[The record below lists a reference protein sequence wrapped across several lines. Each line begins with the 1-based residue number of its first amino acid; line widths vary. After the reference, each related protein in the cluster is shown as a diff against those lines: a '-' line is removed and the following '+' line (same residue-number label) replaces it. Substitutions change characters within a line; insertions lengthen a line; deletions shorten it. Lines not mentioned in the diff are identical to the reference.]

1 MATAPLSLRQRW
13 QLFVLRRPPTPEEQA
28 EATLVQACR
37 REVLAF
43 SWPVLTELLFMS
55 LISIVNLML
64 VGRLGPEAISIVGLS
79 NQPVLIFLA
88 MFQAFTVG
96 ATALVSRAIGAEDHA
111 QAQSIAVQT
120 VLLSS
125 VISLGIAGLG
135 ILGAEQIMKGMGAH
149 DALLYE
155 GTPYMMYLA
164 VGFAFQGLPTSVAAI
179 LRGAGETAAPMRYN
193 VLSHGV
199 HVGLG
204 VLLIRGAPGWP
215 GWGLEGAAI
224 ASVVARAVAY
234 GLAVKALLSPTLPF
248 GLQAHTPV
256 RWDRP
261 ILNRIA
267 RVGVSAA
274 GEQLFSRLG
283 LLLYTRI
290 VAELGTVAVAAH
302 QINLTVSSLA
312 LNAVTALG
320 AAASSFVGRSLGKQ
334 APDEGAR
341 YWTEALFQGYVVSFL
356 LTSVFFFAAIPLSAL
371 FTDSKE
377 VIVLSAGALQI
388 NAIISLPQSV
398 FTVVAGGLRGAGDTR
413 YPMMAAAIG
422 ALCVRVSLATV
433 FVFWLKLG
441 LMGAWYAALLD
452 QMIRA
457 ALIHRRYMTGHWRTQ
472 NV

>member
-1 MATAPLSLRQRW
+1 MAASPLTLRQRW
-13 QLFVLRRPPTPEEQA
+13 QLYVLRRPPTPEEQA
-28 EATLVQACR
+28 EAALVKACR

-43 SWPVLTELLFMS
+43 SWPVLTELLLMS
-55 LISIVNLML
+55 FISIINLML

-79 NQPVLIFLA
+79 NQPVLIFMA

-96 ATALVSRAIGAEDHA
+96 ATALVSRAIGAEDRVE
-111 QAQSIAVQT
+111 AQSVAVQT

-135 ILGAEQIMKGMGAH
+135 ILSAEQILKGMGAH
-149 DALLYE
+149 EALLQE
-155 GTPYMMYLA
+155 GTPYMMYMA
-164 VGFAFQGLPTSVAAI
+164 VAFAFQGLPTSVAAI

-193 VLSHGV
+193 VISHLV

-204 VLLIRGAPGWP
+204 VILIQGTPGWP

-234 GLAVKALLSPTLPF
+234 VLAVRALLSPALPF
-248 GLQAHTPV
+248 GLQARTLV

-261 ILNRIA
+261 ILDRIA
-267 RVGVSAA
+267 RVGISAA

-334 APDEGAR
+334 QPDEGAR
-341 YWTEALFQGYVVSFL
+341 YWREALFQGHIVSVL
-356 LTSVFFFAAIPLSAL
+356 LTLLFFFAGIPLSAL

-377 VIVLSAGALQI
+377 VIVLSAMVLKI

-422 ALCVRVSLATV
+422 SLCVRVGLATV
-433 FVFWLKLG
+433 FVLWLDMG

-457 ALIHRRYMTGHWRTQ
+457 ILIYRRYMTERWRTQ
-472 NV
+472 RV

>member
-1 MATAPLSLRQRW
+1 MATSSLSLRQRW
-13 QLFVLRRPPTPEEQA
+13 QLYVLRRPPTPEEQA
-28 EATLVQACR
+28 EADLVKACR

-43 SWPVLTELLFMS
+43 SWPVMTELLLMS
-55 LISIVNLML
+55 CISIINLML

-79 NQPVLIFLA
+79 NQPLLIFMA

-96 ATALVSRAIGAEDHA
+96 ATALVSRAIGAGERA

-125 VISLGIAGLG
+125 VISLSIAGLG
-135 ILGAEQIMKGMGAH
+135 IFGAEQIMRGMGAH
-149 DALLYE
+149 DTLLHE
-155 GTPYMMYLA
+155 GTPYMMYMA

-193 VLSHGV
+193 VLSNVV

-204 VLLIRGAPGWP
+204 FLLIQGVPGWK
-215 GWGLEGAAI
+215 GLGLQGAAI

-234 GLAVKALLSPTLPF
+234 VLAVRALLSPLLPF
-248 GLQAHTPV
+248 GLEARTPV
-256 RWDRP
+256 YWDRP

-312 LNAVTALG
+312 LNAVTALS

-341 YWTEALFQGYVVSFL
+341 YWREALFQGHLVSVL
-356 LTSVFFFAAIPLSAL
+356 LTLLFFFAGVPLSAL

-377 VIVLSAGALQI
+377 VIVLSAMVLKI

-413 YPMMAAAIG
+413 YPMMAAAVG
-422 ALCVRVSLATV
+422 SLGVRVSLACV
-433 FVFWLKLG
+433 FVLWLELG
-441 LMGAWYAALLD
+441 LLGAWYAALLD

-457 ALIHRRYMTGHWRTQ
+457 ILIHRRYKTGRWRTQ
-472 NV
+472 TV